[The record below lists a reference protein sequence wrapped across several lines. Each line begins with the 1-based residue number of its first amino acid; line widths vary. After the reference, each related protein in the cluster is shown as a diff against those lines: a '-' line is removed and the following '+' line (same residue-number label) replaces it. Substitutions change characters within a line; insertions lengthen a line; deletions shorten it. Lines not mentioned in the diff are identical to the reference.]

1 MDTPE
6 TQPTPLVPQ
15 LPGAEPPD
23 SSPRDPQLR
32 DAGPWGSDQ
41 GRLLRHALTGER
53 FLALPLGGPH
63 PLPTTTRPT
72 DSGELSGA
80 QRWEDVVDRLA
91 EVPSGVLVPPRAVV
105 SGAADSSAVLGATGE
120 DRPVLLYE
128 DPERLGRPWSFADHL
143 ASGSGREQRTVV
155 EMAADL
161 ARAMAQL
168 HRAGVVLRRLSLRDV
183 LQAPE
188 GWVLLLGPGAD
199 PLVPPGQD
207 LPRLGAADVA
217 VLCAAAAAALTGHQ
231 PRPGRSAPLLRETH
245 PGLPPGAAAVLD
257 RILSGQGLGQDL
269 ESGAEVPGGAG
280 EDPGEVAARV
290 AAQLQAAL
298 DADGDAA
305 GAGCGGGAVVDAV
318 PGAGDESGVDRDAAG
333 EPQGTG
339 PRIVQRRA
347 AARSSAARSSAAQSF
362 AAASRTPAR
371 LPRSRPAARRPR
383 VASSAPPRASRR
395 VLAGALGLVL
405 CAGVVAGW
413 SALGGLRQEL
423 EAQAPPAVAATG
435 SVPAGSASESAASVV
450 ASASASEP
458 AVEPAPDAAP
468 PAASAETAAAAVAAE
483 TDAGSPAAAAPGD
496 PTRSVGGPAGA
507 TDDPAAAVGDPAAAA
522 EQLVEAR
529 GEALRA
535 RDLRA
540 LEAIYVPGAADL
552 DDDRA
557 TVAALSAGDFLDL
570 TMGLTEAEVI
580 REPEAA
586 HHPET
591 GSPASGG
598 ASGTARIRAT
608 AFARASGLV
617 PEQEGAS
624 TTRQPVEIELQRT
637 AGRWAIVDVIPQ

>member
-15 LPGAEPPD
+15 LPGAELPD
-23 SSPRDPQLR
+23 GSPRDPQLR
-32 DAGPWGSDQ
+32 DAGPWGGDQ

-72 DSGELSGA
+72 DSGELFGA
-80 QRWEDVVDRLA
+80 QRWEHVVDRLA

-105 SGAADSSAVLGATGE
+105 SGAADSPAVLGATEE

-143 ASGSGREQRTVV
+143 ASGSGREQRAVV

-199 PLVPPGQD
+199 PLVPPAQD
-207 LPRLGAADVA
+207 LPRLGTADVA

-257 RILSGQGLGQDL
+257 RVLSGQGL

-280 EDPGEVAARV
+280 EDPGEVAAWV
-290 AAQLQAAL
+290 AAELQAAL
-298 DADGDAA
+298 DADADADA
-305 GAGCGGGAVVDAV
+305 AGCGGGAVVDAV
-318 PGAGDESGVDRDAAG
+318 PGAGGESGIDRGAAG

-371 LPRSRPAARRPR
+371 LPRSRPAVRRPR

-435 SVPAGSASESAASVV
+435 SVPAGSASESAASVF

-468 PAASAETAAAAVAAE
+468 PAASAETAAAAAAAE
-483 TDAGSPAAAAPGD
+483 TDAQSPAAAAPGD
-496 PTRSVGGPAGA
+496 PTGSAGDPAGA
-507 TDDPAAAVGDPAAAA
+507 TDDPTAAAGDPAAAA

-535 RDLRA
+535 RDLPA

-557 TVAALSAGDFLDL
+557 TVAALSAEDFLDL
-570 TMGLTEAEVI
+570 TMGLTDAEVI
-580 REPEAA
+580 REPEAVR
-586 HHPET
+586 HPET
-591 GSPASGG
+591 GGPASGG
-598 ASGTARIRAT
+598 TGDTARIRAT

-624 TTRQPVEIELQRT
+624 TTRQSVEIELQRT
-637 AGRWAIVDVIPQ
+637 AGRWAIIDVIPQ